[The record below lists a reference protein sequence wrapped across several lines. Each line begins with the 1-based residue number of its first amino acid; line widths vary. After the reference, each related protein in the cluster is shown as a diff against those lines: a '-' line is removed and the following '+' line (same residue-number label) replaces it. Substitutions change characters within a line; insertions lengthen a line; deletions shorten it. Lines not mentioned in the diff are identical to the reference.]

1 MLFWFRKL
9 SVLISGVF
17 GFSFFA
23 IEHIRKPG
31 NYGKI
36 FISSFFEVLKLFI
49 WFEALFVSILCDQET
64 TLKICSNLSRST
76 YHLNLKVAFLLLK
89 PKLYLD
95 NKVIRASFNHLLRA
109 VTARSTLFEK
119 RNAFFSTKASKNTCR
134 LGACSVLNA
143 LNLQK

>member
-9 SVLISGVF
+9 SVDFWRFRVFVFCHRAHSETRKLRKNFYKFIFRGIKTIYLIW
-17 GFSFFA
+17 
-23 IEHIRKPG
+23 
-31 NYGKI
+31 YT
-36 FISSFFEVLKLFI
+36 
-49 WFEALFVSILCDQET
+49 FVSILCAQET
-64 TLKICSNLSRST
+64 TLKICSNLSRRT
-76 YHLNLKVAFLLLK
+76 YHLNLEVAFLLLK

-95 NKVIRASFNHLLRA
+95 NKVIRVSFNHLLRA